1 MQREKEMVEVATSAF
16 EATDS
21 KLSKYVEDRAGPATK
36 FLD

>member
-16 EATDS
+16 EAAHS
-21 KLSKYVEDRAGPATK
+21 KLSKYVEDRAGLAKK

>member
-1 MQREKEMVEVATSAF
+1 MQRKKEMVEVATSAF
-16 EATDS
+16 EAAHS